1 MSEESGGERGL
12 LTDIFI
18 FVLIIGLG
26 LAAIY
31 LTGRWP
37 WFLGIL
43 NNLLEGIMGSV
54 AEFTENV
61 KSVSDV
67 SGTVVQEAASL

>member
-1 MSEESGGERGL
+1 MGEESGGERGL

-18 FVLIIGLG
+18 FVLVIGLG

-37 WFLGIL
+37 WFLKIL
-43 NNLLEGIMGSV
+43 NNLLDGIMDFS
-54 AEFTENV
+54 ATFTENV

>member
-12 LTDIFI
+12 LTDIFV

-31 LTGRWP
+31 LTGNCP
-37 WFLGIL
+37 WFLKIVASLQEGVMD
-43 NNLLEGIMGSV
+43 LL
-54 AEFTENV
+54 ATFTENI
-61 KSVSDV
+61 KSVQDV
-67 SGTVVQEAASL
+67 APVAEDSLSSL